1 MVDIS
6 EELKQEI
13 FEISKGSWIS
23 GFFSAISGYLPN
35 ISFEEHKEVF
45 FALSEE
51 WLNNGLIKFDVP
63 YIEGVPFERRVWEAP
78 TEEII
83 QYLKDSFPKEATD
96 ELDANVNLY
105 FLINAPAILWLHD
118 DGSYYGS

>member
-1 MVDIS
+1 MIQIS
-6 EELKQEI
+6 DELKQEI
-13 FEISKGSWIS
+13 YDSAKNLW
-23 GFFSAISGYLPN
+23 FSALFDHISGYIPE
-35 ISFEEHKEVF
+35 ISFEDQKTLF
-45 FALSEE
+45 FQLTKDALDD
-51 WLNNGLIKFDVP
+51 GLIKFDVP

-96 ELDANVNLY
+96 GLDDDVNLY
-105 FLINAPAILWLHD
+105 FYISAPPVMWRQD